1 MLRES
6 EEEYQMKLKGRF
18 KVRYAHVLG
27 YRQQTYYKELAE
39 QGKFEQLNP
48 K

>member
-6 EEEYQMKLKGRF
+6 EEEYQMKINGRF
-18 KVRYAHVLG
+18 KVRHAHVLR
-27 YRQQTYYKELAE
+27 YRQQIYYKVLAE
-39 QGKFEQLNP
+39 QCKFEQLNP